1 VTALTFDSSHAA
13 DDASSRT
20 ITLPPIQDDDSG
32 DDGSRGRH
40 LDPERPPRT
49 GSLGLGLAVLVVLQ
63 SVVVLDLDVPVV
75 RPAVAFV
82 TLLALPTLVLYKRAG
97 LPGDSAVAR
106 FAYAFGASLLAVI
119 VVGLLINTLLP
130 VVGIDRPLTPLVLG
144 LTWLAIDAALLRWR
158 RTVPLL
164 VPTPMRQVVRR
175 VWDTRADLA
184 HALALVAVAA
194 AVLGAIRLNNG
205 ADGVVALAGH
215 LLAAAALVVLMLRQG
230 TLGRDARVLFLVGVA
245 LLLAT
250 SLRGWGITGHDI
262 QAEYYAFS
270 LTDGAHHWSM
280 DVLQN
285 AYNACLSVTIL
296 PSVLAQATGLSG
308 VTVFKVVLQVA
319 FALVP
324 VLTYLVS
331 RRFVPRRLALVGV
344 VFVMAFPTFSTDM
357 PYLVRQEIAF
367 LFLGL
372 VLLAGTEPGRRHR
385 RKQSLVA
392 LFGLGVVLSHYS
404 TTYLLLLGLLA
415 GLLLLGAAGLVA
427 RLMRRRVGSWRS
439 LVLLSPLT
447 VAFLA
452 VVSTLWAGPV
462 TDTGSHAED
471 VARST
476 IAAIFGKGDDR
487 PGSSDL
493 SFSLLGGDDASP
505 RERLNMFVKDTMELR
520 EQAPPEVLLIDYPG
534 VTEKRPPIVEAD
546 DAPLTPA
553 GEVLD
558 SIGVDPGWIGNG
570 ARYASAALLQVFL
583 LVGVWRVL
591 AARRR
596 APRRHEAADDA
607 VDDAVETE
615 AAPVTSEVA
624 ALVLGVMAALGLV
637 VLLPSLSVEYGVLRA
652 FMQTILVVAPVAAV
666 GLWWLL
672 KRFDRSPA
680 WLVGVPAAVF
690 LVLTAAAPSL
700 LGGSPAKLALHN
712 DGLYHDRYVASDSD
726 EVAIDKVAATPGNG
740 GPMPKVITS
749 RNQVLRVAT
758 EGVDQDEVV
767 DRIFPTLLTKG
778 SYVFVDAGL
787 AREREATIFYSGD
800 RITYKYPLGTLD
812 RRLDLVYSSGAS
824 RVYR

>member
-1 VTALTFDSSHAA
+1 MTALTFDSLHAA

-20 ITLPPIQDDDSG
+20 ITLPPVQEDGADGSG

-40 LDPERPPRT
+40 RDAERPPRT
-49 GSLGLGLAVLVVLQ
+49 GSLGLGLAVLAVLQ
-63 SVVVLDLDVPVV
+63 SLVVLDLDVPVV
-75 RPAVAFV
+75 RPAVAFL

-97 LPGDSAVAR
+97 LPGDSGLAR
-106 FAYAFGASLLAVI
+106 FAYAFGASLLGIV
-119 VVGLLINTLLP
+119 VVGLLLNTVLP

-144 LTWLAIDAALLRWR
+144 LTWLGIDAALLWWR
-158 RTVPLL
+158 RSVPLL
-164 VPTPMRQVVRR
+164 EPTPVRQLAAR

-205 ADGVVALAGH
+205 GDGVLALAGH
-215 LLAAAALVVLMLRQG
+215 LLAAAALAVLLLRRG
-230 TLGRDARVLFLVGVA
+230 TLGRDARVLFLVGTA

-270 LTDGAHHWSM
+270 LTDGAQHWSM

-285 AYNACLSVTIL
+285 AYNACLSVTLL
-296 PSVLAQATGLSG
+296 PAVLAQATGLSG
-308 VTVFKVVLQVA
+308 VTVFKVVLQLV

-331 RRFVPRRLALVGV
+331 RRFVSRRLALVGV
-344 VFVMAFPTFSTDM
+344 VFVLAFPTFSTDM

-372 VLLAGTEPGRRHR
+372 LLLAGTEPGRSPRV
-385 RKQSLVA
+385 KQALVA
-392 LFGLGVVLSHYS
+392 VFGVGVVLSHYS
-404 TTYLLLLGLLA
+404 TTYLLLVGLLV
-415 GLLLLGAAGLVA
+415 GLLLLGAAALVA
-427 RLMRRRVGSWRS
+427 RLLRRRTGSWRS

-452 VVSTLWAGPV
+452 VISTLWAGPI

-487 PGSSDL
+487 PGSSDMT
-493 SFSLLGGDDASP
+493 FSLLGGDDASP
-505 RERLNMFVKDTMELR
+505 RERLDMFVKDTMELR
-520 EQAPPEVLLIDYPG
+520 EQAPPEVLLVDDPG
-534 VTEKRPPIVEAD
+534 PAEKRPPIVEAD

-558 SIGVDPGWIGNG
+558 GIGIDPGWIANG
-570 ARYASAALLQVFL
+570 ARYAGAALLQIFL
-583 LVGVWRVL
+583 LVGVWRVV

-596 APRRHEAADDA
+596 APRLADAEAADAAETDA
-607 VDDAVETE
+607 S
-615 AAPVTSEVA
+615 PVTAEVA

-637 VLLPSLSVEYGVLRA
+637 VLVPSLSVEYGVLRA

-666 GLWWLL
+666 GLWWLVQ
-672 KRFDRSPA
+672 RFGRSPA
-680 WLVGVPAAVF
+680 WLVGVPVALF
-690 LVLTAAAPSL
+690 LVLSAAAPSL
-700 LGGSPAKLALHN
+700 LGGNPAKLALHN
-712 DGLYHDRYVASDSD
+712 DGLYHDRYLASDSD
-726 EVAIDKVAATPGNG
+726 EVAVDTVAAAPGDG

-749 RNQVLRVAT
+749 RNQVLRVVTA
-758 EGVDQDEVV
+758 GVAQGEVV

-778 SYVFVDAGL
+778 SYVFVDARL
-787 AREREATIFYSGD
+787 ARQREATIFYSGD
-800 RITYKYPLGTLD
+800 RITYKYPMGNLD